1 MGCSPWGHKESDMAV
16 GTHAHTHT
24 HTRTHTHNDLKGN
37 FISDS
42 RFPTEWLPKSQR
54 IRVLRKG
61 FPGGSVVKNLPANA
75 GDTGLIPDLERSHVP
90 QSN

>member
-1 MGCSPWGHKESDMAV
+1 MAE